1 MGQIL
6 RLQRLTP
13 FPLRMTGGV
22 VKTPPGLY
30 PFDSLRSLRVT
41 VVGMVFYNIFCIRW
55 VKYRSD
61 PSTSDPNGSFAQD
74 DKLGGLM
81 PDMC

>member
-22 VKTPPGLY
+22 VKIPPGLY
-30 PFDSLRSLRVT
+30 PFDYDGSALLHRLRS
-41 VVGMVFYNIFCIRW
+41 G
-55 VKYRSD
+55 
-61 PSTSDPNGSFAQD
+61 
-74 DKLGGLM
+74 
-81 PDMC
+81 